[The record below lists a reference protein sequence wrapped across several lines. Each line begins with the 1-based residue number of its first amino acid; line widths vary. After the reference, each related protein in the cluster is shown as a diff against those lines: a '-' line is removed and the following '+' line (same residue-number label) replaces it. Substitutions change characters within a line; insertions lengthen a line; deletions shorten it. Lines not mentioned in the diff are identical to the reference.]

1 VKVENGTSNRGAV
14 LLAELKALV
23 DSFPDH
29 HRGNIIKMLEITFK
43 ELNADDQRRHSVDL
57 QPDARTASNSPSSKT
72 LASSGLRDGFQN
84 KIKNR
89 P

>member
-1 VKVENGTSNRGAV
+1 
-14 LLAELKALV
+14 
-23 DSFPDH
+23 
-29 HRGNIIKMLEITFK
+29 MLEITFK